1 MDQVF
6 SARISE
12 EVARRIGEL
21 ARLLGKSKK
30 AIIER
35 AINELSR
42 QIEKEQSFDF
52 FSHTHGIWQRDE
64 SAGETIA
71 AGRKAFNDSIKR
83 HNK

>member
-12 EVARRIGEL
+12 EVSRRIGEL
-21 ARLLGKSKK
+21 ARRLGKSKK

-35 AINELSR
+35 AIDELSR

-52 FSHTHGIWQRDE
+52 FSHTHGVWQRDE
-64 SAGETIA
+64 SAGETVA

-83 HNK
+83 HKK